1 MVLGTS
7 RGFYVNELLLRRR
20 LIFVAENP
28 HHYKDS
34 PCTYI
39 GGGLGGLLVVFIE
52 GLQSVDMVPQMKF
65 GALKERLVSRSGSS

>member
-20 LIFVAENP
+20 LILLRKSSP
-28 HHYKDS
+28 LQDS

-52 GLQSVDMVPQMKF
+52 GLQSVDMVPQMK
-65 GALKERLVSRSGSS
+65 LVH